1 MGVNMNFNTF
11 NEVVNYWAERS
22 PNKQVFSFY
31 QDLDS
36 APEQQTFLQFYRRVN
51 SVASHLS
58 HHVTKGDRV
67 LLLYTPGLE
76 FVHAFFACLRL
87 GVIAVPAYPPVSS
100 RKQQNVARLDKM
112 VENCTP
118 KLVLCDT
125 KVSEQLTRL
134 KSDSQRVDLDDCG
147 SGQSMLS
154 LPFHSTDEW
163 STTDIEVNCVNVT
176 ESDVAFLQYT
186 SGSTGDPKGVMVTHA
201 NLIDNSNHLRRAFA
215 YDESTIGVSWL
226 PQYHDMGLIGSIMQP
241 LYGGWLMHLF
251 PPAQF
256 VRKPLAWLECI
267 SKTKAT
273 ISGAP
278 NFAFEYCCDRLASGD
293 TLDLDLSHWRVA
305 YCGAEPIQNASVKRF
320 SDTFSRYGYKE
331 RAFYPVFGMAEHT
344 LICSAGPVDELYETL
359 VLNRDKL
366 IEKNE
371 IELIDIQADAAK
383 EFVSCGKKLVEHKI
397 AIVDPA
403 TCEELSEG
411 KVGEVWSHGA
421 SVAQGYWGNE
431 ALTEAVFHARTVQG
445 DGPFLRTGD
454 MGYLLKGNLYI
465 TGRLKDL
472 IIIRGC
478 NYAPQDIE
486 KTVECSHEALRTGS
500 AAAFSCDIDGVEKCV
515 VVCELERSWVRKPH
529 DEVLQAIIQAVSQ
542 QDRLEISRI
551 VLTKPGAAFKTT
563 SGKIQRRK
571 TKATF
576 LQGDITGVTVWSR
589 DNGTETSESKQ
600 NAQEESIEMESF
612 YITLM
617 TLSDLGY
624 QRRYLLQMMSQQL
637 AVFLNLPRQAI
648 DPQKNLFDLGMDSLG
663 LVNFVNQIQGF
674 FPASAEVN
682 LYDVLLEEQDKTVEN
697 GLSLNYLCHLLIDSL
712 FNSDSSQ
719 TQESEVIV

>member
-11 NEVVNYWAERS
+11 NDVVNYWAEHS
-22 PNKQVFSFY
+22 PDRQVFSFY

-36 APEQQTFLQFYRRVN
+36 APDQQTFLQFYRRVN
-51 SVASHLS
+51 SLASQLSQYVA
-58 HHVTKGDRV
+58 KGDRV

-76 FVHAFFACLRL
+76 FIHAFFACLRL
-87 GVIAVPAYPPVSS
+87 GVVAVPAYPPVSS
-100 RKQQNVARLDKM
+100 RKQQNVERLDKIIQ
-112 VENCTP
+112 NCTP
-118 KLVLCDT
+118 KLALCDT
-125 KVSEQLTRL
+125 KVSDQLSRL
-134 KSDSQRVDLDDCG
+134 KVDSQHVNSVDCS
-147 SGQSMLS
+147 SGQSILS
-154 LPFHSTDEW
+154 LPYHSTEEW
-163 STTDIEVNCVNVT
+163 STTDVVVNSVDVT

-186 SGSTGDPKGVMVTHA
+186 SGSTGDPKGVMVTHS
-201 NLIDNSNHLRRAFA
+201 NLIDNSNHMRRAFA
-215 YDESTIGVSWL
+215 YNESTIGVSWL

-241 LYGGWLMHLF
+241 LFGGWLMHLF

-278 NFAFEYCCDRLASGD
+278 NFAFEYCCDRLASGEIPN
-293 TLDLDLSHWRVA
+293 LDLSHWRVA
-305 YCGAEPIQNASVKRF
+305 YCGAEPIQNASVERF
-320 SDTFSRYGYKE
+320 SAAFSCYGYNE

-344 LICSAGPVDELYETL
+344 LICSAGPVGELYQTL
-359 VLNRDKL
+359 VCNRDKL
-366 IEKNE
+366 IERNE
-371 IELIDIQADAAK
+371 VDLIHTKDDAVK
-383 EFVSCGKKLVEHKI
+383 EFVSCGQKLADHQI
-397 AIVDPA
+397 AIVDPV
-403 TCEELSEG
+403 TLEELGEG
-411 KVGEVWSHGA
+411 NVGEVWSRGA
-421 SVAQGYWGNE
+421 SVAQGYWGNQ
-431 ALTEAVFHARTVQG
+431 ALTEVVFRAHTVQG
-445 DGPFLRTGD
+445 EGPFLRTGD
-454 MGYLLKGNLYI
+454 MGYLQQGNIYI

-529 DEVLQAIIQAVSQ
+529 DEVLQSIIQAVSQ

-576 LQGDITGVTVWSR
+576 LKGDITGVTVWSR
-589 DNGTETSESKQ
+589 DNGVETSESKQ
-600 NAQEESIEMESF
+600 KTQELLIEMESF
-612 YITLM
+612 YSTLM
-617 TLSDLGY
+617 TLSDLGH

-648 DPQKNLFDLGMDSLG
+648 DPEKNLFDLGMDSLG

-674 FPASAEVN
+674 FPASAEIN

-697 GLSLNYLCHLLIDSL
+697 GLSLDYLCHLLADSL
-712 FNSDSSQ
+712 FVSDLNQ
-719 TQESEVIV
+719 RQEPEVIV